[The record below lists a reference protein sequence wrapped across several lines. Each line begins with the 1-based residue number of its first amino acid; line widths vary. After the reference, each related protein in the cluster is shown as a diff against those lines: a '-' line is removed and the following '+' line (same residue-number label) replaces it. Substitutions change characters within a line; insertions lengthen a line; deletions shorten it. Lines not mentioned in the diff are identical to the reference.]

1 MDEFKLQDETSASI
15 RLICV
20 YCERFLNNEGYWE
33 HTHDTSFP
41 EMTSHGMCPKCLKEQ
56 FPDEYSSLVQ
66 EGFENITPRGRE
78 QQMENRKCPRVAMKN
93 ITVEVSDGVGVF
105 SGNVPNL
112 SRSGLYITDLPKKV
126 NEAAKIMTVVVSGHR
141 QFFKMNVKPKW
152 STTDNLTKC
161 IGVQIVNISVDW
173 TKFIMRIE
181 PVFPDDLW
189 RGYKFL
195 LAAL

>member
-1 MDEFKLQDETSASI
+1 
-15 RLICV
+15 
-20 YCERFLNNEGYWE
+20 
-33 HTHDTSFP
+33 
-41 EMTSHGMCPKCLKEQ
+41 
-56 FPDEYSSLVQ
+56 
-66 EGFENITPRGRE
+66 
-78 QQMENRKCPRVAMKN
+78 MENRKCPRVAMKN

-152 STTDNLTKC
+152 STADNFTKC